1 MQPGEGAGGVPP
13 DAPRGLGPGLRK
25 RLPILIVVALGLW
38 LWRSPLF
45 PQPRTF
51 IWDRPLGRQVTAAEV
66 QIWRGDSL
74 LARAEWPDA
83 TRGTLSQEL
92 TLRPG
97 LLRILTSARLD
108 DGSRRQAEQEL
119 TLGSEAV
126 VHAPLLPD
134 GHR

>member
-1 MQPGEGAGGVPP
+1 M
-13 DAPRGLGPGLRK
+13 GPELRK
-25 RLPILIVVALGLW
+25 RLPILVVVALGLW
-38 LWRSPLF
+38 LWKSSLF

-51 IWDRPLGRQVTAAEV
+51 IWDRPLGLPVASAEV
-66 QIWRGDSL
+66 QLWREDRL

-97 LLRILTSARLD
+97 PLHVLSFVRLG
-108 DGSRRQAEQEL
+108 DGSLRQGEQVLSLE
-119 TLGSEAV
+119 SEAV
-126 VHAPLLPD
+126 LHAPLLPE